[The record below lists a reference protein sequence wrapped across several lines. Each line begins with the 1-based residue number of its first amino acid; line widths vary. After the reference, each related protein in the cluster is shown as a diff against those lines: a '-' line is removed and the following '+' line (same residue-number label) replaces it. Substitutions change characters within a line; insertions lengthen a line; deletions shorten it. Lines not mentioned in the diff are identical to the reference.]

1 MKIHSTRLRSLGV
14 GSPNPTIN
22 KYIEAVHPNTSNLDF
37 KCNICVYVYNGNLV
51 RQGFFSQLQL
61 DSHILQEHDGKNHFE
76 CDNCDYKCSKKDQLV
91 NHTCSLDNNSSHFSN
106 HHCPVHLIFSCFGF

>member
-37 KCNICVYVYNGNLV
+37 KCNICVYVYKGNLV
-51 RQGFFSQLQL
+51 RQGFFSQLRL
-61 DSHILQEHDGKNHFE
+61 DSHILQEHDGKNHFGALHVLLLLAVG
-76 CDNCDYKCSKKDQLV
+76 S
-91 NHTCSLDNNSSHFSN
+91 
-106 HHCPVHLIFSCFGF
+106 